1 MRLST
6 AIFAVLLTACAAGP
20 DYKQPAFAAMPQQWM
35 ASPSNTTPVVM
46 DTRWWEALHD
56 PVLDQLIHTALD
68 NNDDLKVAAAR
79 VEEARAERLTA
90 QAALLPKIDG
100 QGAATRG
107 NTGTGAVDRTGNLFD
122 AHFDASWEIDIFG
135 GNRRAAEAA
144 RATLDSRRAAERQVR
159 VSLLA
164 EVVRNY
170 LDYRRLEQQIKLTQ
184 ENLKAQDDT
193 LTAVREQMK
202 EGVASLLDVSRIESQ
217 AGTTEADIP
226 DLTSQ
231 MVTTR
236 NNLAVLVGITPE
248 QVIPYLTPAPL
259 PSVTPQVLAGTPATV
274 IANRPD
280 VQVAERDLAAATA
293 NQGVALSN
301 WFPKLNLTALFGLQ
315 NMLGLPSFQTW
326 NVGGI
331 VQLPLIDFGRVRA
344 LVRVADARQQ
354 QALAIYEQTIKAAL
368 ADVESSLV
376 AYAQAQQR
384 ATILGKAAKAA
395 RQAEKLARI
404 QYHEG
409 IASLLDVLEAQRQ
422 RLQTETQLV
431 TAQAAVG
438 QRYAALYKSLG
449 GGGQ

>member
-35 ASPSNTTPVVM
+35 GTAASPSDTSPIVI

-68 NNDDLKVAAAR
+68 NNGDLKVAAAR
-79 VEEARAERLTA
+79 VEEARAERLAA
-90 QAALLPKIDG
+90 QAALLPTVDG
-100 QGAATRG
+100 QGSATRG
-107 NTGTGAVDRTGNLFD
+107 NTGTGAVNRTGNLFD

-170 LDYRRLEQQIKLTQ
+170 LDYRRLEQQIMLTR
-184 ENLKAQDDT
+184 ENLKAQEDT
-193 LTAVREQMK
+193 LTAVREQVK
-202 EGVASLLDVSRIESQ
+202 EGVASLLDQSRIESQ

-231 MVTTR
+231 EVTTR

-248 QVIPYLTPAPL
+248 QIIPYLTAAPL
-259 PSVTPQVLAGTPATV
+259 PSVSPQVLAGTPATV

-301 WFPKLNLTALFGLQ
+301 WFPKLNLAALFGLQ

-326 NVGGI
+326 NVGGT

-354 QALAIYEQTIKAAL
+354 RKRCFDRTF
-368 ADVESSLV
+368 S
-376 AYAQAQQR
+376 
-384 ATILGKAAKAA
+384 
-395 RQAEKLARI
+395 
-404 QYHEG
+404 
-409 IASLLDVLEAQRQ
+409 
-422 RLQTETQLV
+422 
-431 TAQAAVG
+431 
-438 QRYAALYKSLG
+438 
-449 GGGQ
+449 